1 MRHYIYTLFLL
12 PAMLLICTVLV
23 AQQFRTITGKVEDAN
38 TGSPLQYASVH
49 LKNSTTSTVTN
60 NEGEF
65 TFKVPVDRL
74 DDSLQVSY
82 LGYRNL
88 AVAVRDFNPK
98 RARRIK
104 LEPSNLDIRS
114 ITVRTDDAEELFK
127 SAFSSKSR
135 RLNYIEH
142 SHGMSGFYR
151 ETIKKGN
158 KYLVLTEAVVDI
170 VKQSY
175 SSISPDNVAIY
186 KGRTNTNRNAQD
198 TLFLQ
203 LQGGPLSSLYLDVVK
218 DPFIGTDMISSTDYY
233 EFKMGPM
240 MFMDDLNIYT
250 IDFNQVPQISDI
262 LYRGRIYVE
271 SQTLAIV
278 RIEFEMNLENRKDAW
293 KEFVRKKPD
302 DVQIGVDWAKYQVNY
317 KNYGNKWY
325 MDYARVD
332 IRFNAKYQGK
342 RLKSKYDIITELA
355 ITDINN
361 EKAAK
366 IPYSNRLRMKD
377 ILQKKVADFRD
388 ESFWEDY
395 NIIQPDEKIENI
407 ISKIIRQLKKRDEN

>member
-1 MRHYIYTLFLL
+1 MRHYIHKLILL
-12 PAMLLICTVLV
+12 PAMLLICSFLP
-23 AQQFRTITGKVEDAN
+23 AQQYRIITGKVEDAN
-38 TGSPLQYASVH
+38 TGSPLQFASIL
-49 LKNSTTSTVTN
+49 LKNSTVSTVTN
-60 NEGEF
+60 SDGEF
-65 TFKVPVDRL
+65 TFKVPADKSG
-74 DDSLQVSY
+74 DSLQVSY
-82 LGYRNL
+82 LGYRNQV
-88 AVAVRDFNPK
+88 VAVGDFNPK
-98 RARRIK
+98 RIKRIR
-104 LEPSNLDIRS
+104 LEHSNLDIRS

-127 SAFSSKSR
+127 SAFSSRSR

-142 SHGMSGFYR
+142 PSGMSGFYR

-175 SSISPDNVAIY
+175 SSLSPDNVAIY
-186 KGRTNTNRNAQD
+186 KGRTNTNRNALD

-203 LQGGPLSSLYLDVVK
+203 LQGGPVTSLYLDVVK
-218 DPFIGTDMISSTDYY
+218 DPFIGTDMIAATDYY
-233 EFKMGPM
+233 QFRMGPM
-240 MFMDDLNIYT
+240 VFMDDLNIYT
-250 IDFNQVPQISDI
+250 IDFNQVPGISDI

-302 DVQIGVDWAKYQVNY
+302 DVQIGVEWAKYQVNY
-317 KNYGNKWY
+317 KNYGDKWY

-332 IRFNAKYQGK
+332 LRFNAKYQGK

-361 EKAAK
+361 EKATK

-377 ILQKKVADFRD
+377 ILQKKVADFTD

-407 ISKIIRQLKKRDEN
+407 ISKIIRQLKKRDDN

>member
-1 MRHYIYTLFLL
+1 MRHYIHKLILL
-12 PAMLLICTVLV
+12 PAMLLICFFLP
-23 AQQFRTITGKVEDAN
+23 AQQYRIITGKVEDSN
-38 TGSPLQYASVH
+38 TGTPLQFASIL
-49 LKNSTTSTVTN
+49 LKNSTVSTVTN
-60 NEGEF
+60 SDGEF
-65 TFKVPVDRL
+65 TFKIPADKSG
-74 DDSLQVSY
+74 DSLQVSY
-82 LGYRNL
+82 LGYRNQV
-88 AVAVRDFNPK
+88 VAVGDFNPK
-98 RARRIK
+98 RTKRIR

-127 SAFSSKSR
+127 SAFSSRSR

-142 SHGMSGFYR
+142 LSGMSGFYR
-151 ETIKKGN
+151 ETIKKGS

-175 SSISPDNVAIY
+175 SSLSPDNVAIY
-186 KGRTNTNRNAQD
+186 KGRTNTNRNALD

-203 LQGGPLSSLYLDVVK
+203 LQGGPVTSLYLDVVK
-218 DPFIGTDMISSTDYY
+218 DPFIGTDMIAATDYY
-233 EFKMGPM
+233 QFRMGPM
-240 MFMDDLNIYT
+240 VFMDDLNIYT
-250 IDFNQVPQISDI
+250 IDFNQVPGITDI

-302 DVQIGVDWAKYQVNY
+302 DVQIGVEWAKYQVNY
-317 KNYGNKWY
+317 KNYGDKWY

-332 IRFNAKYQGK
+332 LRFNAKYHGK

-361 EKAAK
+361 EKATK

-377 ILQKKVADFRD
+377 ILQKKVADFTD

-407 ISKIIRQLKKRDEN
+407 ISKIIRQLKKRDDN

>member
-1 MRHYIYTLFLL
+1 MRHNIYKLILL
-12 PAMLLICTVLV
+12 PAMLLICSSLQ
-23 AQQFRTITGKVEDAN
+23 AQQYRTITGKVEDAN
-38 TGSPLQYASVH
+38 TGSPLQFASVL
-49 LKNSTTSTVTN
+49 LKNSTISTVTN
-60 NEGEF
+60 SDGEF
-65 TFKVPVDRL
+65 TFKVPSDRSG
-74 DDSLQVSY
+74 DSLQVSY

-88 AVAVRDFNPK
+88 TVATSDFNPK
-98 RARRIK
+98 RLKRIK

-114 ITVRTDDAEELFK
+114 ITVRTDDAKDLFM

-142 SHGMSGFYR
+142 PSGMSGFYR
-151 ETIKKGN
+151 ETIKKGS

-175 SSISPDNVAIY
+175 SSLSPDNVAIF

-203 LQGGPLSSLYLDVVK
+203 LQGGPVTSLQLDVVK
-218 DPFIGTDMISSTDYY
+218 DPFIGTDMIAASDYY
-233 EFKMGPM
+233 QFWMGPM
-240 MFMDDLNIYT
+240 VFMDDMNIYT

-302 DVQIGVDWAKYQVNY
+302 DVQIGVDWAKYQINY
-317 KNYGNKWY
+317 KNYGSKWY

-332 IRFNAKYQGK
+332 LRFNAKYQGK

-355 ITDINN
+355 ITDIDN
-361 EKAAK
+361 EKAAR
-366 IPYSNRLRMKD
+366 IPYSSRLRMKD
-377 ILQKKVADFRD
+377 ILQKKVSDFTD
-388 ESFWEDY
+388 DSFWEDY

-407 ISKIIRQLKKRDEN
+407 ISKIIRQLRKERE